1 VKPERSQ
8 RRDDEDRPRRNETPP
23 KERRQESER
32 EDRRDRGKVCRLLY
46 LVSVQAYFILSMVSI
61 PHNTRKHSYVSRDD
75 PVKIQSYTTG

>member
-32 EDRRDRGKVCRLLY
+32 EDRRDRGKVCGLLY
-46 LVSVQAYFILSMVSI
+46 LVSVKAYFILSMVSI
-61 PHNTRKHSYVSRDD
+61 PHNTRKHSSVSRDD